1 MGLFKELSDR
11 LKLFKESDP
20 KTNGFLDD
28 FLRNKSYRKY
38 NKFRRFFFY
47 LNRPELRI
55 RQLNEICSK
64 RQLKTRIEET
74 EKILKSSSD
83 GNHWDTDDNLNY
95 FSAFGATLLCI
106 TIAIL
111 AILFFFNLSSN
122 FICWLSIIVYA
133 IAFVCFSVYAIKPI
147 LYYYRNFS
155 YSKYRYAS
163 HLGIIKS
170 FSRKKNVVDTD
181 ISLNAITNDII
192 SYYKNN
198 EENINYIIKNKD
210 NIFQSLRDK
219 KEYAGI
225 TYWEN
230 MIVIFEEIKNILQ
243 NNNHSL
249 CTVLIK
255 HIEHIKH
262 LPNEEK
268 IRNLVNKNYNRDSKD
283 RYPVFLNF
291 SRNSHF
297 YFYKND
303 DKGILYNSLLCIG
316 FTLVSLISM
325 ILAILSPLYY
335 YNYLSVKSDIKNKM
349 VEIISKPEV
358 ERLFKSET
366 QHYFYQLDSIADI
379 NNTVKVSATTQMIE
393 YNSLGNEIYYDYY
406 VNGEEFGYS
415 TELAYNGNGKYNLR
429 VKITED
435 DSYPDV
441 GSSSGS
447 YSFSKEELLNGV
459 NLEFYTTVY
468 EYVGNSHHGWAKFKT
483 TFDLKLLH
491 SSYKPQKPQKRD
503 IENKIK
509 LQIADTVDVPISD
522 VLQKT
527 KEKLF

>member
-1 MGLFKELSDR
+1 
-11 LKLFKESDP
+11 
-20 KTNGFLDD
+20 
-28 FLRNKSYRKY
+28 
-38 NKFRRFFFY
+38 
-47 LNRPELRI
+47 
-55 RQLNEICSK
+55 
-64 RQLKTRIEET
+64 
-74 EKILKSSSD
+74 
-83 GNHWDTDDNLNY
+83 
-95 FSAFGATLLCI
+95 
-106 TIAIL
+106 
-111 AILFFFNLSSN
+111 
-122 FICWLSIIVYA
+122 
-133 IAFVCFSVYAIKPI
+133 
-147 LYYYRNFS
+147 
-155 YSKYRYAS
+155 
-163 HLGIIKS
+163 
-170 FSRKKNVVDTD
+170 
-181 ISLNAITNDII
+181 
-192 SYYKNN
+192 
-198 EENINYIIKNKD
+198 
-210 NIFQSLRDK
+210 
-219 KEYAGI
+219 
-225 TYWEN
+225 

-283 RYPVFLNF
+283 RYPVFLNI

-447 YSFSKEELLNGV
+447 YFFSKEELLNGV